1 MAASMTRHG
10 PAAALGIVALALMVR
25 IPGLTGWWL
34 NPDEGIYYAI
44 LTQERFGVFW
54 LEAAATAHPPLYFLA
69 LRAMGW
75 LSTDFLWLRSLA
87 LLSGCAAV
95 YVFVLVGREM
105 VDDEVHGW
113 VTGLSAGWLL
123 AFSPTAIVLSQ
134 VIRPYMLLTLLLA
147 CGLYFLLRYLRRPA
161 RGLLWAYAA
170 VASLAALLHYSAILG
185 LGVIGTL
192 VVADGVARGVGRRE
206 WRRLLT
212 IQAVPLVILSVLY
225 VWHLRDLMGGTEA
238 QFARQSWLASYMIGS
253 PGDAWL
259 ALVGFHSML
268 VGHALAVAA
277 TLLSLTALAW
287 AVWLR
292 AWTPLLL
299 ITTGFVIAVA
309 GSVTQLY
316 PYGGTRHAA
325 WLLAFATPGL
335 AWVIGLALTSS
346 RAAATLA
353 LPAVGGI
360 VIAIGPWAS
369 TLAEELRAREVSEHV
384 LREEHVEA
392 MSEVLDPG
400 TEPRVVFMSLETY
413 RLLVPLFIRERQ
425 GAETSP
431 DRLFAHFRWGDR
443 DVIVLPGADFAV
455 GPEHVG
461 QPNHLFTAGRAAAAG
476 FGVALPSRGEH
487 VLVLSGGW
495 QVQGVF
501 ELANLSRAWDL
512 AGTTTSVPG
521 LIALS
526 LDFEAYGRALI
537 AASNALLDVGSGPGS

>member
-10 PAAALGIVALALMVR
+10 PAAALGIVALALLVR

-95 YVFVLVGREM
+95 YVFVLVGRET

-113 VTGLSAGWLL
+113 VTGLSAGLLL
-123 AFSPTAIVLSQ
+123 ALSPTAIVLSQ

-185 LGVIGTL
+185 LCVIGTL
-192 VVADGVARGVGRRE
+192 VLADGVARGVGRRE

-238 QFARQSWLASYMIGS
+238 QFARQSWLASYMIES
-253 PGDAWL
+253 PGDAWP

-268 VGHALAVAA
+268 VGNALAVAA

-299 ITTGFVIAVA
+299 ITTGFVIAAA

-316 PYGGTRHAA
+316 PFGGTRHAA

-353 LPAVGGI
+353 FPAVGGI

-369 TLAEELRAREVSEHV
+369 TLAEELRVREVSEHV

-400 TEPRVVFMSLETY
+400 TKPRVVFMSLETY

-425 GAETSP
+425 QAETSP

-455 GPEHVG
+455 GPDRVG

-476 FGVALPSRGEH
+476 FGVTLPARGEH

-495 QVQGVF
+495 QVQGIF
-501 ELANLSRAWDL
+501 ELANLSREWDL

-526 LDFEAYGRALI
+526 FDFEAYGRAHTEF
-537 AASNALLDVGSGPGS
+537 NPTR

>member
-10 PAAALGIVALALMVR
+10 PAAALGIVALALLVR

-54 LEAAATAHPPLYFLA
+54 LEAAATAHPPLYFVA

-105 VDDEVHGW
+105 VDNEVHGW
-113 VTGLSAGWLL
+113 VTGLSAGLLL

-170 VASLAALLHYSAILG
+170 VASLAALLHYSALLG

-238 QFARQSWLASYMIGS
+238 QFARQSWLASYMIES

-268 VGHALAVAA
+268 VGNALAVAA

-335 AWVIGLALTSS
+335 AWVIGLALISS

-369 TLAEELRAREVSEHV
+369 TLAEELRVREVSEHV
-384 LREEHVEA
+384 LREEHIEA

-425 GAETSP
+425 LAETSP

-487 VLVLSGGW
+487 VLVLSGGR

-537 AASNALLDVGSGPGS
+537 AASNAPLDVGSGPGP